1 MKGSVIEET
10 KSPNEEFSMRKAMPI
25 FAILSLVLGV
35 LLFVFIKS
43 GIVSIEDSFS
53 FASPFK
59 LLVSSLIASIGLIL
73 FGVVLT
79 LITPAKFIDE
89 TNKTYQNERL
99 FNIIIFMFLAVLFEE
114 LLFRGIIQG
123 YIFYTFD
130 HYWAAII
137 GTTVLFTVY
146 HFQYF
151 KKPVML
157 INLVVPAFVFCWI
170 FFYSSNLIV
179 PIATHFLMN
188 VGMTLLFKYNL
199 IKLKGI

>member
-1 MKGSVIEET
+1 MRASVIEET
-10 KSPNEEFSMRKAMPI
+10 KSPKEEFSMSKAIPI
-25 FAILSLVLGV
+25 FAILSLTCGV

-43 GIVSIEDSFS
+43 GLMSIEDSFS
-53 FASPFK
+53 FANPFK
-59 LLVSSLIASIGLIL
+59 LLVSSLIASIGLIV

-79 LITPAKFIDE
+79 LITPTKFVDD
-89 TNKTYQNERL
+89 TNKTYQNEPL

-114 LLFRGIIQG
+114 FLFRGIIQG
-123 YIFYTFD
+123 YIFHTFNN
-130 HYWAAII
+130 YWAAII

-151 KKPVML
+151 KKPLML
-157 INLVVPAFVFCWI
+157 FNLVVPAFVFCWI
-170 FFYSSNLIV
+170 YFYSSNLLV

-199 IKLKGI
+199 IKLKES